1 VRKRAIVVG
10 SGAGGAT
17 VAKELQGHFDV
28 TVLEA
33 GTEFRRATLDRGSI
47 ERLRRSR
54 LLVDPRLLRVA
65 YPPIRI
71 RRTPD
76 MLLVNGVGTGGTTTM
91 ATGNGIRMDEDLR
104 VLGLNLDREF
114 DEITREIPITTAHQ
128 LRWHPTTRRLF
139 RTFDDLG
146 LDPVALPKMG
156 DAARCRHCGR
166 CMLGCPYGRKWDS
179 RTYLD
184 QAVRLGA
191 RLVTRSPVLS
201 VVMDGGRATGVVTRG
216 TVGHHFVPA
225 DLVVLA
231 AGGFGTPAILERS
244 GIGCEPTL
252 FVDPVLTVAARVPNA
267 WQCNEIEMPFVVQRD
282 GYILSPYFDWISSL
296 FHPQWR
302 HGLQDIVGIMI
313 KLADENVG
321 SISGRKVH
329 KLLTPADHSR
339 LDEAVG
345 VATEILARFGADPQ
359 EVFLGTVHAG
369 HPGGVLPLTQASA
382 PVVHDDR
389 LPENLFVADA
399 TLFPR
404 SLGNPPILTIIALGK
419 RVARI
424 CTGKEAAV
432 TARFVPGAGRIA
444 DGPGRAGHLTR
455 AGHSRTDTTETPPRR
470 VVQGKARPQPSGPFG
485 GAK

>member
-1 VRKRAIVVG
+1 VPRQDLLAGGIAVKKRAIVVG

-17 VAKELQGHFDV
+17 VAKELQGEFEV
-28 TVLEA
+28 TVVEA
-33 GTEFRRATLDRGSI
+33 GKDFRRATLDRGAI

-54 LLVDPRLLRVA
+54 LIVDPRLVRLV

-76 MLLVNGVGTGGTTTM
+76 MLLVNGIGTGGTTTM

-104 VLGLNLDREF
+104 PLGLDLEREF
-114 DEITREIPITTAHQ
+114 EEIAREIPITTAHQ
-128 LRWHPTTRRLF
+128 RRWHPTTRRLF

-146 LDPVALPKMG
+146 LNPVVLPKMG
-156 DAARCRHCGR
+156 DAERCRHCGR

-184 QAVRLGA
+184 DAVRRGA
-191 RLVTRSPVLS
+191 RLMTGSAVTE
-201 VVMDGGRATGVVTRG
+201 VVIEDGRATGVVARTKALHR
-216 TVGHHFVPA
+216 FVPA

-267 WQCNEIEMPFVVQRD
+267 WQCNEIEMPFVAQRE
-282 GYILSPYFDWISSL
+282 GYILAPYFDWISSL
-296 FHPQWR
+296 FHPAWR
-302 HGLQDIVGIMI
+302 HRLQDIVGIMI

-321 SISGRKVH
+321 SVSGRKVH
-329 KLLTPADHSR
+329 KLLTPGDRSR

-345 VATEILARFGADPQ
+345 VATDILAGFGADPH

-369 HPGGVLPLTQASA
+369 HPGGMLPLTEASA
-382 PVVHDDR
+382 RTMHDDR
-389 LPENLFVADA
+389 LPENAYVADA
-399 TLFPR
+399 TLFPK
-404 SLGNPPILTIIALGK
+404 SLGNPPILTIIAMAK
-419 RVARI
+419 
-424 CTGKEAAV
+424 
-432 TARFVPGAGRIA
+432 RIA
-444 DGPGRAGHLTR
+444 AICAQVAPAHLAR
-455 AGHSRTDTTETPPRR
+455 SRR
-470 VVQGKARPQPSGPFG
+470 
-485 GAK
+485 

>member
-1 VRKRAIVVG
+1 MPRLDRMARGRTVRKRAIVVG

-54 LLVDPRLLRVA
+54 LLVDPRLLRLA

-104 VLGLNLDREF
+104 ALGLDLDREF
-114 DEITREIPITTAHQ
+114 EEITREIPITTAHQ

-191 RLVTRSPVLS
+191 RLVTRSPVVS
-201 VVMDGGRATGVVTRG
+201 VVVDGGRATGVVTRG
-216 TVGHHFVPA
+216 MVGHQFVPA

-244 GIGCEPTL
+244 GIRCEPTL

-302 HGLQDIVGIMI
+302 HRLQDIVGIMI

-321 SISGRKVH
+321 SVSGSKVH
-329 KLLTPADHSR
+329 KLLTPVDRSR

-345 VATEILARFGADPQ
+345 VATEILARFEADPN

-369 HPGGVLPLTQASA
+369 HPGGMLPLTEASA
-382 PVVHDDR
+382 PAVHDDR
-389 LPENLFVADA
+389 LPENVFVADA

-404 SLGNPPILTIIALGK
+404 SLGNPPILTIIALAK

-424 CTGKEAAV
+424 CADKDTAV
-432 TARFVPGAGRIA
+432 KIRTPAR
-444 DGPGRAGHLTR
+444 
-455 AGHSRTDTTETPPRR
+455 RR
-470 VVQGKARPQPSGPFG
+470 SPMPIP
-485 GAK
+485 

>member
-1 VRKRAIVVG
+1 MRKRAIVVG

-17 VAKELQGHFDV
+17 VAKELQGDFDV

-33 GTEFRRATLDRGSI
+33 GTDFRRATLERGSI

-54 LLVDPRLLRVA
+54 LLVDPHLLRLV

-76 MLLVNGVGTGGTTTM
+76 MLLVHGVGTGGTTTM

-104 VLGLNLDREF
+104 ALGLDLDREF
-114 DEITREIPITTAHQ
+114 EEITREIPITTAHQ
-128 LRWHPTTRRLF
+128 LRWHPTTRHLF
-139 RTFDDLG
+139 QTFDDLG
-146 LDPVALPKMG
+146 LDPVVLPKMG

-166 CMLGCPYGRKWDS
+166 CMLGCPYGLKWDS

-184 QAVRLGA
+184 EAVRLGA
-191 RLVTRSPVLS
+191 RLITGCAVAR
-201 VVMDGGRATGVVTRG
+201 VVIEGGRAKGVVTRG
-216 TVGHHFVPA
+216 MVGHQFVPA

-302 HGLQDIVGIMI
+302 HRLQDIVGIMI

-321 SISGRKVH
+321 SVSGRKVH
-329 KLLTPADHSR
+329 KLLTPADRSR

-345 VATEILARFGADPQ
+345 VATEILALRGRPARRVPRDGARGTPRRHAPPHRSVRARGSRRSAAGECLRRRCHPLPAVARQPTDP
-359 EVFLGTVHAG
+359 HDHRAG
-369 HPGGVLPLTQASA
+369 EARRQDLRGRGRRHQVQACRASA
-382 PVVHDDR
+382 QPLMR
-389 LPENLFVADA
+389 ASPEGPL
-399 TLFPR
+399 
-404 SLGNPPILTIIALGK
+404 
-419 RVARI
+419 AR
-424 CTGKEAAV
+424 
-432 TARFVPGAGRIA
+432 
-444 DGPGRAGHLTR
+444 
-455 AGHSRTDTTETPPRR
+455 RTHC
-470 VVQGKARPQPSGPFG
+470 
-485 GAK
+485 

>member
-1 VRKRAIVVG
+1 MRKRAIVVG

-17 VAKELQGHFDV
+17 VAKELQGDFDV

-33 GTEFRRATLDRGSI
+33 GKDFRRATLERGSI

-54 LLVDPRLLRVA
+54 LLVDPHLLRLV

-91 ATGNGIRMDEDLR
+91 ATGNGIRMDEDVR
-104 VLGLNLDREF
+104 ALGLDLDREF
-114 DEITREIPITTAHQ
+114 EEITREIPITTAHQ
-128 LRWHPTTRRLF
+128 LRWHPTTRHLF
-139 RTFDDLG
+139 QTFDDLG

-156 DAARCRHCGR
+156 DAARCRHCAR
-166 CMLGCPYGRKWDS
+166 CMLGCPYGLKWDS
-179 RTYLD
+179 RT
-184 QAVRLGA
+184 
-191 RLVTRSPVLS
+191 
-201 VVMDGGRATGVVTRG
+201 VVTRG
-216 TVGHHFVPA
+216 IVGHQFVPA

-252 FVDPVLTVAARVPNA
+252 FVDPVLTVATRVPNA

-302 HGLQDIVGIMI
+302 HRLQDIVGIMI

-321 SISGRKVH
+321 SVSGKKVH
-329 KLLTPADHSR
+329 KLLTPADRSR

-345 VATEILARFGADPQ
+345 VATEILARFGADPHD
-359 EVFLGTVHAG
+359 VFLGTVHAG
-369 HPGGVLPLTQASA
+369 HPGGMLPLTEASA
-382 PVVHDDR
+382 SVVHDDR
-389 LPENLFVADA
+389 LPENVFVADA

-404 SLGNPPILTIIALGK
+404 SLGNPPILTIIALAK

-424 CTGKEAAV
+424 CAGKDAGI
-432 TARFVPGAGRIA
+432 RSRPAGR
-444 DGPGRAGHLTR
+444 P
-455 AGHSRTDTTETPPRR
+455 SR
-470 VVQGKARPQPSGPFG
+470 
-485 GAK
+485 

>member
-1 VRKRAIVVG
+1 MRKRAIVVG

-17 VAKELQGHFDV
+17 VAKELQGDFDV

-33 GTEFRRATLDRGSI
+33 GTDFRRVTLERGSI

-54 LLVDPRLLRVA
+54 LLRDPRLLRLV

-76 MLLVNGVGTGGTTTM
+76 MVLVNGVGTGGTTTM
-91 ATGNGIRMDEDLR
+91 ATGNGIRMDQDLR
-104 VLGLNLDREF
+104 ALGLDLDREF
-114 DEITREIPITTAHQ
+114 EEITREIPITTAHQ
-128 LRWHPTTRRLF
+128 RRWHPTTRHLF

-146 LDPVALPKMG
+146 LAPVVMPKMG

-179 RTYLD
+179 RSYLD
-184 QAVRLGA
+184 EAVRRGA
-191 RLVTRSPVLS
+191 RLITGCAVAR
-201 VVMDGGRATGVVTRG
+201 VVMEGGRATGVVTRG
-216 TVGHHFVPA
+216 MVGHHFVPA

-389 LPENLFVADA
+389 LPENVFVADA

-424 CTGKEAAV
+424 CAGKEAAV
-432 TARFVPGAGRIA
+432 TARLAPGAGRIA
-444 DGPGRAGHLTR
+444 DGLGREGHLTR
-455 AGHSRTDTTETPPRR
+455 AGHSRTDPTETPPRT
-470 VVQGKARPQPSGPFG
+470 AYSSGLYS
-485 GAK
+485 KEVH

>member
-1 VRKRAIVVG
+1 VPRLDRMARGRTVRKRAIVVG

-54 LLVDPRLLRVA
+54 LLVDPRLLRLA

-104 VLGLNLDREF
+104 ALGLDLDREF
-114 DEITREIPITTAHQ
+114 EEITREIPITTAHQ

-146 LDPVALPKMG
+146 LDPVVMPKMG

-191 RLVTRSPVLS
+191 RLVTRSPVVS

-216 TVGHHFVPA
+216 MVGHEFVPA

-244 GIGCEPTL
+244 GIRCEPTL

-302 HGLQDIVGIMI
+302 HRLQDIVGIMI

-321 SISGRKVH
+321 SVSGSKVH
-329 KLLTPADHSR
+329 KLLTPVDRSR

-345 VATEILARFGADPQ
+345 VATEILARFEADPN

-369 HPGGVLPLTQASA
+369 HPGGMLPLTEASA
-382 PVVHDDR
+382 PAVHDDR
-389 LPENLFVADA
+389 LPENVFVADA

-404 SLGNPPILTIIALGK
+404 SLGNPPILTIIALAK

-424 CTGKEAAV
+424 CADKDTAV
-432 TARFVPGAGRIA
+432 KIRTPAR
-444 DGPGRAGHLTR
+444 
-455 AGHSRTDTTETPPRR
+455 RR
-470 VVQGKARPQPSGPFG
+470 SPMPIP
-485 GAK
+485 

>member
-1 VRKRAIVVG
+1 MRKRAIVVG

-17 VAKELQGHFDV
+17 VARELQGEFDV

-33 GTEFRRATLDRGSI
+33 GTDFRRATLDRGSI

-54 LLVDPRLLRVA
+54 LLVDPRLVRLV

-76 MLLVNGVGTGGTTTM
+76 MLLVNGIGTGGTTTM
-91 ATGNGIRMDEDLR
+91 ATGNGVRMDADLR
-104 VLGLNLDREF
+104 ALGLGLDREF
-114 DEITREIPITTAHQ
+114 DEIAREIPITTAHR

-146 LDPVALPKMG
+146 LDPVVLPKMG
-156 DAARCRHCGR
+156 DADRCRHCGR
-166 CMLGCPYGRKWDS
+166 CMLGCPYGHKWDS

-191 RLVTRSPVLS
+191 RLITGCSVTR
-201 VVMDGGRATGVVTRG
+201 VVTGGGRATGVIARG
-216 TVGHHFVPA
+216 RLGGRRFVPA
-225 DLVVLA
+225 DLIVLA

-282 GYILSPYFDWISSL
+282 GYILSPYFDWISTL

-302 HGLQDIVGIMI
+302 DRLQDIVGIMI
-313 KLADENVG
+313 KLADDNVG
-321 SISGRKVH
+321 TVSGKKVH
-329 KLLTPADHSR
+329 KLLTPADRSR
-339 LDEAVG
+339 FDEGIG
-345 VATEILARFGADPQ
+345 VATEILTRFGADPR

-369 HPGGVLPLTQASA
+369 HPGGMLPITEASA
-382 PVVHDDR
+382 PTVHDNR
-389 LPENLFVADA
+389 LSENLFVADA

-404 SLGNPPILTIIALGK
+404 SLGNPPILTIIALAK

-424 CTGKEAAV
+424 CARTGTAV
-432 TARFVPGAGRIA
+432 GLRNSAR
-444 DGPGRAGHLTR
+444 
-455 AGHSRTDTTETPPRR
+455 RR
-470 VVQGKARPQPSGPFG
+470 SPAPIP
-485 GAK
+485 

>member
-1 VRKRAIVVG
+1 MRKRAIVVG

-17 VAKELQGHFDV
+17 VAKELQGDFDV

-33 GTEFRRATLDRGSI
+33 GTDFRRATLERGSI

-54 LLVDPRLLRVA
+54 LLVDPRLLRLV
-65 YPPIRI
+65 YPAIRI

-104 VLGLNLDREF
+104 ALGLDLDREF
-114 DEITREIPITTAHQ
+114 EEITREIPITTAHQ
-128 LRWHPTTRRLF
+128 LRWHPTTRHLF

-184 QAVRLGA
+184 EAVRLGA
-191 RLVTRSPVLS
+191 RLITGCSVAR
-201 VVMDGGRATGVVTRG
+201 VVMEGGRAKGVIARG
-216 TVGHHFVPA
+216 MVGHHFVPG

-282 GYILSPYFDWISSL
+282 RYILSPYFDWISSL

-302 HGLQDIVGIMI
+302 HRLQDIVGIMI

-321 SISGRKVH
+321 SVSGRKVH
-329 KLLTPADHSR
+329 KLLTPADRSR
-339 LDEAVG
+339 LDGAVG
-345 VATEILARFGADPQ
+345 VATEILARFGADPH

-369 HPGGVLPLTQASA
+369 HPGGMLPLTEASS

-404 SLGNPPILTIIALGK
+404 SLGNPPILTIIALAK

-424 CTGKEAAV
+424 CAGKDAAV
-432 TARFVPGAGRIA
+432 RIRARARRRSPM
-444 DGPGRAGHLTR
+444 P
-455 AGHSRTDTTETPPRR
+455 TP
-470 VVQGKARPQPSGPFG
+470 
-485 GAK
+485 